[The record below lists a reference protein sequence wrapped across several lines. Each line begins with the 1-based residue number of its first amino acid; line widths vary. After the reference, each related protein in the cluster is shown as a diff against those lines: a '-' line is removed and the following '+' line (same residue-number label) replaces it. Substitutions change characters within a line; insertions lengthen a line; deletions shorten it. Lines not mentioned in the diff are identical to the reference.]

1 MTQLDLQPATEQK
14 WRAKLYELEST
25 GSWLDQ
31 GTGYVTLVMNSTTLH
46 CPALVMVSEEE
57 DGKVLLESKI
67 QSDEQYEKQ
76 GESLIL
82 WKEEGYSANIDYA
95 LSFQDLEGCSAIWTA
110 IRSVQAQY
118 SQHREF
124 GSTPSFTRT
133 QCVGADHTHNALELE
148 NSFHVLPT
156 DMTDPNILQK
166 IKMKLDNLHPSQK
179 DYISAQLIDENCVY
193 LQRVFEK
200 FVILEQKEDVQEL
213 RLLADVMRGIMLL
226 NDPTIIEY
234 LLSDEAFAF
243 VAGIFEYDRTL
254 RERGSYRTFFRQA
267 VRQQVISLSQ
277 EMQSASAFLFRVRYV
292 RDIMLHPTIDEPG
305 VTAINSMITFT
316 SAEICYQVLTDC
328 NCMKEL
334 FAVILHPV
342 RTTSVAPC
350 KPRTPQEGTPTETDV
365 GAADPVISSS
375 FARSIDG
382 LRFLRELIT
391 LSKFVVLEKRVEFYK
406 TFLNNCREDFFEV
419 FRYVFSRASFGLRA
433 RKVTSV
439 GSVIENEKKSN
450 NLGITYTRTR
460 SGRILLAHEFDKS
473 HSCSNSNAHNS
484 SFQSPSN
491 FDVSLSS
498 TELPEALAIAAEV
511 LAAFVCICP
520 TTIRQEI
527 LESSKPAWSPAVD
540 YVEGRDC
547 SWMKTNLLF
556 LIIDMIINAHDAAS
570 IDQLGDCLKA
580 ILDFEKPGS
589 LKSDKDR
596 FLPVFYEF
604 YAVWIMVPFLE
615 RNDPSQP
622 VSHGFYFDKGMR
634 YLEICKE
641 YDNLQPSSAL
651 IASRRVLFEL
661 LNLCVATHSYRAKYF
676 LIRSNYINRLVS
688 KTFSNLK
695 YRHLHLYAVK
705 FLRAIIGLKDEFYF
719 RHIEKLDVFRPV
731 LTLLK
736 SYSTQ
741 DNLITSSIHDL
752 LEVIRIENI
761 STLIIYVVEKFGD
774 CFGDRLHTKALD
786 GLEIRYNQM
795 RDRER
800 YREGGFADK
809 VAGAPSSGNGSSF
822 GGNRSDR
829 QGIRSKLGLPISAAA
844 FSENRRLREIDRED
858 SYFFADDEDEPT
870 PIYKN
875 GSSLH
880 AIVASGL
887 ETNDK
892 SSSSIATEDGS
903 LSPGFLDSL
912 RHKLVPAKP
921 ASPPHYSHWMHG
933 SPLDGDIPPSSVS
946 STPSLSHSPIHNGN
960 HQHDEHD
967 GNHQHDETSTDE
979 NAQPRLL
986 TNPKLLS
993 LISIYGDEEEL
1004 SNCTDVCKVDEGSS
1018 PEAPLPPLR
1027 SKFTSEDEDDNENA
1041 FLAKRLKVDHRTMP
1055 SNKESTRGSGSGS
1068 ASKTRRLAFS
1078 FAEDRR
1084 PIS

>member
-1 MTQLDLQPATEQK
+1 
-14 WRAKLYELEST
+14 
-25 GSWLDQ
+25 
-31 GTGYVTLVMNSTTLH
+31 
-46 CPALVMVSEEE
+46 
-57 DGKVLLESKI
+57 
-67 QSDEQYEKQ
+67 
-76 GESLIL
+76 
-82 WKEEGYSANIDYA
+82 
-95 LSFQDLEGCSAIWTA
+95 
-110 IRSVQAQY
+110 
-118 SQHREF
+118 
-124 GSTPSFTRT
+124 
-133 QCVGADHTHNALELE
+133 
-148 NSFHVLPT
+148 
-156 DMTDPNILQK
+156 
-166 IKMKLDNLHPSQK
+166 
-179 DYISAQLIDENCVY
+179 
-193 LQRVFEK
+193 
-200 FVILEQKEDVQEL
+200 
-213 RLLADVMRGIMLL
+213 
-226 NDPTIIEY
+226 
-234 LLSDEAFAF
+234 
-243 VAGIFEYDRTL
+243 
-254 RERGSYRTFFRQA
+254 
-267 VRQQVISLSQ
+267 
-277 EMQSASAFLFRVRYV
+277 
-292 RDIMLHPTIDEPG
+292 MLHPTIDEPG

-334 FAVILHPV
+334 FAVILHPI
-342 RTTSVAPC
+342 RTTSVMPC

-433 RKVTSV
+433 RKVISI
-439 GSVIENEKKSN
+439 GSVTENEKKSN
-450 NLGITYTRTR
+450 NIGITYTRTR
-460 SGRILLAHEFDKS
+460 SGKILLAHEFDHKS
-473 HSCSNSNAHNS
+473 QFCSNSNISS

-491 FDVSLSS
+491 IDVSLSS
-498 TELPEALAIAAEV
+498 AELPEALAIAAEV

-520 TTIRQEI
+520 TSIRQEI
-527 LESSKPAWSPAVD
+527 LESSKPAWSPVVD

-604 YAVWIMVPFLE
+604 YAVWMMVPFLE

-622 VSHGFYFDKGMR
+622 VSHDFYFDKGMR
-634 YLEICKE
+634 YLEICKT
-641 YDNLQPSSAL
+641 YDNLQPSSAV

-752 LEVIRIENI
+752 LEIIRIENI
-761 STLIIYVVEKFGD
+761 STLIIYIVEKFGD

-800 YREGGFADK
+800 HREGGFADN
-809 VAGAPSSGNGSSF
+809 VAGMPSSGNGSSL
-822 GGNRSDR
+822 GGGSRSER
-829 QGIRSKLGLPISAAA
+829 QGLRSKLGLPISAAA

-858 SYFFADDEDEPT
+858 SYFFADDEDEYT
-870 PIYKN
+870 PICKN

-892 SSSSIATEDGS
+892 SSSSIAAEDGS

-912 RHKLVPAKP
+912 RHKLVPVKP

-946 STPSLSHSPIHNGN
+946 SAPSLSHSPIHNGN
-960 HQHDEHD
+960 RQ
-967 GNHQHDETSTDE
+967 QDETSTDE
-979 NAQPRLL
+979 NAQPRVM

-993 LISIYGDEEEL
+993 LISIYGDEEDP
-1004 SNCTDVCKVDEGSS
+1004 SNGTDVNEGSS

-1027 SKFTSEDEDDNENA
+1027 SKFTSEDEDDNETA
-1041 FLAKRLKVDHRTMP
+1041 FLAKRLKVDHRTVS
-1055 SNKESTRGSGSGS
+1055 SNKEASRGGGNGS